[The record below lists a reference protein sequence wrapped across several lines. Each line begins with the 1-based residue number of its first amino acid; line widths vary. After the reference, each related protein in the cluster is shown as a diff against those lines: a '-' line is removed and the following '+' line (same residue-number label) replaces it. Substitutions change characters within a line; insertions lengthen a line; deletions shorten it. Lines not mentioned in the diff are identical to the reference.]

1 MGFILKLLP
10 FIVLLYIIFIQF
22 DRRVLKQQVISGILK
37 SKFLEKDSVPQTHFN
52 ASLTYFKEREKYF
65 ATIQIGEYLVTEQV
79 TKDVYSKLV
88 VDEPINLVKYYT
100 KVTNKLIKIEV
111 KA

>member
-1 MGFILKLLP
+1 MGFLLKLLP
-10 FIVLLYIIFIQF
+10 FVILFYIIFIQF
-22 DRRVLKQQVISGILK
+22 DRRVLKQQVLTGILK

-79 TKDVYSKLV
+79 TKDVYSQLV
-88 VDEPINLVKYYT
+88 IDESISLVKYYT
-100 KVTNKLIKIEV
+100 KLTNKLVKIEI